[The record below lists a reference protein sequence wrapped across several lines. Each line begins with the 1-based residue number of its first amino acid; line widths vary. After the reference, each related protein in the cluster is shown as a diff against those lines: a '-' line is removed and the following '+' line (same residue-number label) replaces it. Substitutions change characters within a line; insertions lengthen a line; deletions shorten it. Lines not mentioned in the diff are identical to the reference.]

1 MSYGAATNVSL
12 GCSSPGEDNV
22 HGRSSAN
29 PGRRKLKSVAR
40 AIALV
45 AAPIVAAL
53 MLATPKAEATPNF
66 ARQTGRNCNFCHRGV
81 PRLNDTGLA
90 FKNNGFL
97 FPNSNKPAEE
107 DRKDTPPS

>member
-1 MSYGAATNVSL
+1 
-12 GCSSPGEDNV
+12 V

-29 PGRRKLKSVAR
+29 HGLRKFKSIAR
-40 AIALV
+40 AGALV
-45 AAPIVAAL
+45 APLIAL
-53 MLATPKAEATPNF
+53 AFLTPKAEATRNF
-66 ARQTGRNCNFCHRGV
+66 ARQTGRNCNFCHSGV

-97 FPNSNKPAEE
+97 FPNSNKPAEK